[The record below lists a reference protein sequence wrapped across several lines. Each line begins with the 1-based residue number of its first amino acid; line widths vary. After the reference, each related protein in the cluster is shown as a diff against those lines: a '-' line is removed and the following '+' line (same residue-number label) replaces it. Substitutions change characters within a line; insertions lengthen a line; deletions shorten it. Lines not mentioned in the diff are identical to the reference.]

1 MSVALFAAL
10 VLMSPPRQQ
19 DSPVSWV
26 TPPAPTEEDYPG
38 FASLIGVSGSVSV
51 NCLST
56 VSGRV
61 RDCQVLS
68 ATPPGLGFETA
79 AITIVSRGLTRPA
92 SAGGVPYE
100 SRFSVR
106 VPFQMWEDDVED
118 EPRPERPDV
127 PTPTESALRLAE
139 RVVDAYGA
147 GPMIEVAVDGLP
159 LAKHEEVQN
168 WARRDMVQSDRQVK
182 AAVTR
187 MVALALTEEQMSEIL
202 EGGAVAVGGRQDVYD
217 LGNYL
222 MWDVDVGAYLKDRYC
237 SRYEC

>member
-1 MSVALFAAL
+1 MIVTLVAAL
-10 VLMSPPRQQ
+10 VLMSPPPQQ

-38 FASLIGVSGSVSV
+38 FASMIGISGSVSV

-61 RDCQVLS
+61 RDCQVVS
-68 ATPPGLGFETA
+68 ATPPGLGLETA

-92 SAGGVPYE
+92 TAGGVPYE

-106 VPFQMWEDDVED
+106 VPFQSAEETEP
-118 EPRPERPDV
+118 EPRPERPNT
-127 PTPTESALRLAE
+127 PPPTESALRLAE

-147 GPMIEVAVDGLP
+147 GPMIEVPVDGLP

-168 WARRDMVQSDRQVK
+168 WARRDMVRSDRRVK
-182 AAVTR
+182 AAVTQ

-202 EGGAVAVGGRQDVYD
+202 EGGVIAVGGRQDVYD